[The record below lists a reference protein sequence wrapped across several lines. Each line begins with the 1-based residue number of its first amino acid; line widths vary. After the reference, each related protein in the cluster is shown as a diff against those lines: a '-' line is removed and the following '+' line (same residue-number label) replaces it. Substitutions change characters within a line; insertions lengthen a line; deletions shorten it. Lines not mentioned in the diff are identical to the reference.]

1 MRDFEGNQ
9 KKKKSKHIL
18 FSKCGAVLA
27 FVLLCHMVNQLTSRG
42 SWGSFQAEVAFIIP
56 NAQQQ
61 HSSSVFF
68 VSVIESSYWLVF
80 GTHIDAASSNK
91 LDSLILK

>member
-9 KKKKSKHIL
+9 KKKRQIHLVFKLWSCACI
-18 FSKCGAVLA
+18 CIAVPHGKPA
-27 FVLLCHMVNQLTSRG
+27 H
-42 SWGSFQAEVAFIIP
+42 WGSFQAEDALIIP

-61 HSSSVFF
+61 HSYSVFF
-68 VSVIESSYWLVF
+68 VSVIQSSYWLVF
-80 GTHIDAASSNK
+80 GTHIDAASSNR